1 MTETSAPTPAV
12 GAPPISARRAKTRQ
26 RLLDA
31 AREVFAREGFGRST
45 VEQVCDAAGFTR
57 GAFYSNFTSLDELF
71 LEMWAQ
77 ESASMLGRLQE
88 VADGDIDDVRDVR
101 TGVER
106 VLAVLPVDADWFQIT
121 SEFTA
126 HAVRTPGLAR
136 VMATREDAIQD
147 ALLPVIDHLL
157 ERISLRVTDREALG
171 RALVAAYDGTGV
183 QLAVEPESESAH
195 RHRVDLFSLLVE
207 HYSEPA
213 RRRKFLG

>member
-1 MTETSAPTPAV
+1 MTESPAITP
-12 GAPPISARRAKTRQ
+12 RRAKTRQ

-45 VEQVCDAAGFTR
+45 VEQVCEAAGFTR

-77 ESASMLGRLQE
+77 ESAAMLGRLQE
-88 VADGDIDDVRDVR
+88 VAEGDLDKVRDVR
-101 TGVER
+101 SGVER
-106 VLAVLPVDADWFQIT
+106 VLSVLPVDADWFQIT

-136 VMATREDAIQD
+136 VMATREDAIQE
-147 ALLPVIDHLL
+147 ALLPLIDTLL
-157 ERISLRVTDREALG
+157 TRIGRRVTDRSALG
-171 RALVAAYDGTGV
+171 RSLVAAYDGTGV
-183 QLAVEPESESAH
+183 QLAVEPESRMAH
-195 RHRVDLFSLLVE
+195 RHRVELFSLLVE
-207 HYSEPA
+207 HYSEPSPTSGRHPQ